1 MKCILFQSLFYAA
14 RSIKWPE
21 TQFFPLPLNFNPFVS
36 ETRKKSSIS
45 GFLIDGQKIF
55 HWEGSFQYR
64 TNWSM
69 QKKIGHNG
77 NSIEKSLHDFI
88 RAFNWSTSSVAPE
101 ATKKLRDRHVKI
113 LWQII
118 GEEKRKFGKSRFPK
132 KCCDLFVRT
141 TTSVLSRL
149 AEIVL
154 STFFSVFQVVVS
166 SFSAKQSFHCS
177 FFFPGWFS
185 VDRVRLCSFSGS
197 FVFCSLQL
205 LSLSDY
211 SDESSTWIWALL
223 LLTQN
228 QPFLYFLDD
237 WGLDCNQ

>member
-1 MKCILFQSLFYAA
+1 MKSILFQS

-88 RAFNWSTSSVAPE
+88 RAFNWSTSSVAPQ

-132 KCCDLFVRT
+132 NVVIYLLERRPAFYHDWRKSYCRLF
-141 TTSVLSRL
+141 SL
-149 AEIVL
+149 
-154 STFFSVFQVVVS
+154 FS
-166 SFSAKQSFHCS
+166 K
-177 FFFPGWFS
+177 
-185 VDRVRLCSFSGS
+185 
-197 FVFCSLQL
+197 L
-205 LSLSDY
+205 LSLLFLRSNLFIVRSSFLAGFPLIGFDFVLFLGP
-211 SDESSTWIWALL
+211 SFFVRFSSFLCLTTQTNPQLESG
-223 LLTQN
+223 
-228 QPFLYFLDD
+228 PVFF
-237 WGLDCNQ
+237 